1 MQYSYSSLY
10 KADSAGEVGTLKF
23 FRERYGRSNV
33 NPSKVLDSYEGSE
46 QFLISVGK
54 AYVIEAAMVF
64 FGMEN
69 TNDHPQYNNFVANIS
84 HKSNEVKKEYF
95 DRIIG
100 QFVDQYL
107 LIDGEAEAVR
117 QHQQISQRA
126 ARVFADHGYSLCQE
140 NQEQEILSS
149 EAIPE
154 EEDDYILNYGLRI
167 LEVVMLLLQLKDTTK
182 EGDGTRAAIN
192 EKMLMSF
199 FKCHNNYSKY
209 AIEMV
214 TAITQKEILLS
225 PRMAEVVK
233 REPFVNWR
241 GGIGNNMDDDMDD
254 DMAIE
259 ICNSVT
265 KRMVHGMGANKT
277 VNAIDL
283 ASTASVGIEDITSN
297 YDKASSN
304 LLSPVNILLE
314 AQGKMKS
321 TWLQICDGFA
331 RFERFPAETTFH
343 FQTFQKV
350 LFQS

>member
-1 MQYSYSSLY
+1 M
-10 KADSAGEVGTLKF
+10 E
-23 FRERYGRSNV
+23 
-33 NPSKVLDSYEGSE
+33 
-46 QFLISVGK
+46 
-54 AYVIEAAMVF
+54 F

-117 QHQQISQRA
+117 QHQQISQPA

-167 LEVVMLLLQLKDTTK
+167 LEVVMLLLHLKDTTK

-214 TAITQKEILLS
+214 TAITPKEILLS

-241 GGIGNNMDDDMDD
+241 GGIGNNMDD

-297 YDKASSN
+297 YDKASLIPAKSSKHTTRSSREDEIN
-304 LLSPVNILLE
+304 MVADLRRLRPFRKIPSRNHVSFPNISKSALSELDMDDYNRWI
-314 AQGKMKS
+314 
-321 TWLQICDGFA
+321 
-331 RFERFPAETTFH
+331 
-343 FQTFQKV
+343 QKHIRQ
-350 LFQS
+350 LISKI